1 MQRLEVSQIDKKK
14 STSRTIGKWV
24 FWNPCFKTDCRD
36 QGAGKRPAAQDKN
49 SEGVNSRFR
58 PYRKFPHLSITNS
71 VTRRGGSINIIQVTV
86 YSFTVPAL
94 KLMKVKFCL
103 FLATTAHCH
112 DRAAIKIHITTF
124 NRINLHVRCGNLHN
138 FNCFWLS
145 IY

>member
-1 MQRLEVSQIDKKK
+1 M
-14 STSRTIGKWV
+14 
-24 FWNPCFKTDCRD
+24 
-36 QGAGKRPAAQDKN
+36 
-49 SEGVNSRFR
+49 NSRFR

-71 VTRRGGSINIIQVTV
+71 VTRQGGSINIIQVTV

-94 KLMKVKFCL
+94 KLMKVKLWL

-112 DRAAIKIHITTF
+112 DRAAIKIHIKTF

-145 IY
+145 IYIYIFNQKPDRSVGFLVRGETCFFSIFIPQYPFPTLKILAKRVIS